1 MLGIVGRGRHT
12 DADLLASYRAT
23 PSGGILS
30 SNGLLIGQQWLI
42 DQGWLTRDGATLR
55 ASPRSQALPNHD
67 EAEVARDLVRATIFD
82 SAPAWLSAAAARG
95 EVRHE
100 FLPEDVER
108 LFADMFDDEDR
119 DAILLAAASKYDAAA
134 LRELGEAGEEAVL
147 AACRSFLEGHGR
159 PDLAR
164 EARRV
169 SLISDAMGWD
179 IAVPNLAGQVCRLEV
194 KCYRGRDPT
203 VYLTRHE
210 FNVGLRRSKWYL
222 VLCRSAADSEPEV
235 VGWTTLDPLIPRM
248 PMDVDRSAEWQVAR
262 IRIGESELRP
272 GLPLSVTS

>member
-1 MLGIVGRGRHT
+1 M
-12 DADLLASYRAT
+12 
-23 PSGGILS
+23 
-30 SNGLLIGQQWLI
+30 
-42 DQGWLTRDGATLR
+42 R
-55 ASPRSQALPNHD
+55 ASARSQALSSDD
-67 EAEVARDLVRATIFD
+67 EAEVARDLVRATILD
-82 SAPAWLSAAAARG
+82 SAPPWLSASAVRG
-95 EVRHE
+95 EVRRE

-119 DAILLAAASKYDAAA
+119 DAILLAAASKYDDAV

-147 AACRSFLEGHGR
+147 AACRSFLEAHGR

-179 IAVPNLAGQVCRLEV
+179 ISAPNLGGHLCRLEV

-210 FNVGLRRSKWYL
+210 FNVGVRRSRWYL
-222 VLCRSAADSEPEV
+222 VLCRSTGDSEPEV
-235 VGWTTLDPLIPRM
+235 VGWTTLAPLIPTM
-248 PMDVDRSAEWQVAR
+248 PVDVARSAEWQVAK
-262 IRIGESELRP
+262 IRIDESVLRP
-272 GLPLSVTS
+272 GLPLLPLDESLDV